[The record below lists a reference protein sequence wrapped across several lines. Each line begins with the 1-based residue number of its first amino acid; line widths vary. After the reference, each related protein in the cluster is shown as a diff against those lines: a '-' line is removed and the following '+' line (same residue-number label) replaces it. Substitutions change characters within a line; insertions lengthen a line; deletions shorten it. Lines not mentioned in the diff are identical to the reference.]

1 MQIINISLITNKM
14 KLKKLSI
21 SLALCAIL
29 LLTGCNYYYAN
40 WEEVTPEDQ
49 KENEVSQLE
58 EVEQI
63 EPVQEK
69 REPIPETISTVKS
82 QNDEKE
88 WEARS
93 VLDRYTDYKGTA
105 VLYGWMEDQVYYG
118 NEPATPHFFVSDMSL
133 KYLPKDVTKRYY
145 RLTIT
150 DDLSKSNVAISQN
163 ILDEL
168 KIYNKDNPAK
178 IEVDEIS
185 FSSEGTPRMNMTRIM
200 K

>member
-1 MQIINISLITNKM
+1 M
-14 KLKKLSI
+14 KHKKLSI

-40 WEEVTPEDQ
+40 GEEVNSEDQ
-49 KENEVSQLE
+49 KENEIAPIKE
-58 EVEQI
+58 IKEVKQ
-63 EPVQEK
+63 VQEK

-82 QNDEKE
+82 QNNEKE
-88 WEARS
+88 WESKS
-93 VLDRYTDYKGTA
+93 VLDRYTTYKGTA

-118 NEPATPHFFVSDMSL
+118 NEPATPHFFVSDMSI
-133 KYLPKDVTKRYY
+133 KYLPEGVDEKYY

-150 DDLSKSNVAISQN
+150 DDLSKSNIAISQN